1 MGSEVVLL
9 RTFVEQRS
17 GANRSMGVFQCCTC
31 SVEFSSR
38 MDRLKTMTGCCP
50 PCANKRGGRK
60 RSTHGLNNANS
71 RLHVTWAN
79 MKRLCLNPR
88 GSEVEKYAGVTLCD
102 EWMSFEPF
110 MEWSLANGYN
120 DQLTLDRIESSKGYC
135 PENCRYTD
143 YNVQAANRRITDK
156 NTSGHVGISWDRGR
170 WAAKVQWQRK
180 QIHLGRFR
188 DIAQAIKARNDYLDL
203 HALPHRRS

>member
-1 MGSEVVLL
+1 MRESVNLVRQFTVLRGGS
-9 RTFVEQRS
+9 T
-17 GANRSMGVFQCCTC
+17 RSMGLFQCPQC
-31 SVEFSSR
+31 SSEFEGR
-38 MDRLKTMTGCCP
+38 MERLNVMTGYCTA
-50 PCANKRGGRK
+50 CANKHAGRK

-79 MKRLCLNPR
+79 MKRRCLNPR
-88 GSEVEKYAGVTLCD
+88 GSEVEKYAGINLCD

-110 MEWSLANGYN
+110 MEWSMANGYT

-135 PENCRYTD
+135 PENCRYVD
-143 YNVQAANRRITDK
+143 YNVQAANRQITDK

-170 WAAKVQWQRK
+170 WVAKVQWQRK
-180 QIHLGRFR
+180 QIHLGRFS

-203 HALPHRRS
+203 HALPHKRS

>member
-1 MGSEVVLL
+1 M
-9 RTFVEQRS
+9 
-17 GANRSMGVFQCCTC
+17 
-31 SVEFSSR
+31 
-38 MDRLKTMTGCCP
+38 
-50 PCANKRGGRK
+50 
-60 RSTHGLNNANS
+60 
-71 RLHVTWAN
+71 
-79 MKRLCLNPR
+79 
-88 GSEVEKYAGVTLCD
+88 EKYAGVTLCD
-102 EWMSFEPF
+102 EWMRFEPF
-110 MEWSLANGYN
+110 MEWSLANGYT

-135 PENCRYTD
+135 PDNCRYAD
-143 YNVQAANRRITDK
+143 YNVQAANRRLTDK